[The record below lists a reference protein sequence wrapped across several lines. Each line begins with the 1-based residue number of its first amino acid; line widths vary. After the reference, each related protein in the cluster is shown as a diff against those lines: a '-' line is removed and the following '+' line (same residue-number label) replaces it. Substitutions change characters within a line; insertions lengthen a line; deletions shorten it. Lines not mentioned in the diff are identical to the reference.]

1 MLPSGG
7 LVWESFGKNQLGP
20 EVRAPAAK
28 DRQDEKI
35 NRVTKSG
42 NFSSSD
48 LIERERVHQ
57 NRPAAVKRN
66 WPPGLSSDWQVAF
79 SPPAIMMADES
90 FHAHYK
96 PNLAKIKVAKIIMIK
111 NGSKFIVNYS

>member
-1 MLPSGG
+1 M
-7 LVWESFGKNQLGP
+7 
-20 EVRAPAAK
+20 APAAK

-57 NRPAAVKRN
+57 NRPATMKRN
-66 WPPGLSSDWQVAF
+66 WMPRLSSHSTFD
-79 SPPAIMMADES
+79 
-90 FHAHYK
+90 
-96 PNLAKIKVAKIIMIK
+96 
-111 NGSKFIVNYS
+111 